1 MVNNFRCPKWES
13 KIFDKGNVNTIKRF
27 EISDAEPLVDKN
39 KGTMVEVFNPAKG
52 VDALANES
60 SKQAITKEYALYLT
74 EYPDKNYFMIMI

>member
-1 MVNNFRCPKWES
+1 M
-13 KIFDKGNVNTIKRF
+13 NTIKRF

-39 KGTMVEVFNPAKG
+39 KGTMVEVFNLAKG

-74 EYPDKNYFMIMI
+74 EYPDKKLFYDNDLMFFNSKPKV